1 MTMPA
6 LAEKSPPGGGYTLV
20 EMVVVLAVM
29 ALAAAV
35 IAPGLFRSETSGG
48 ERVVRTLTEVYAM
61 AREAAVTRGGGAQ
74 VWVNADEGRWL
85 ALVRSGGT
93 SRWDTLGSGSL
104 QTPGVRLQSG
114 LPMAP
119 RISPRKTWEGAAG
132 SGGAVGRRAGT
143 GGCGPPPAE
152 SLDGASGCGAQVR
165 EDSP

>member
-114 LPMAP
+114 GERWAIV
-119 RISPRKTWEGAAG
+119 RFDARGRAAG
-132 SGGAVGRRAGT
+132 QSVGVRGPEGVAFLRPNHWTGRLDVARR
-143 GGCGPPPAE
+143 
-152 SLDGASGCGAQVR
+152 
-165 EDSP
+165 

>member
-35 IAPGLFRSETSGG
+35 IAPGLFRTETSGG

-104 QTPGVRLQSG
+104 QTPGVQLQSG
-114 LPMAP
+114 GERWAIV
-119 RISPRKTWEGAAG
+119 RFDARGRAAG
-132 SGGAVGRRAGT
+132 QSVGVRGPEGVALLRPNHWTGRLDVARR
-143 GGCGPPPAE
+143 
-152 SLDGASGCGAQVR
+152 
-165 EDSP
+165 